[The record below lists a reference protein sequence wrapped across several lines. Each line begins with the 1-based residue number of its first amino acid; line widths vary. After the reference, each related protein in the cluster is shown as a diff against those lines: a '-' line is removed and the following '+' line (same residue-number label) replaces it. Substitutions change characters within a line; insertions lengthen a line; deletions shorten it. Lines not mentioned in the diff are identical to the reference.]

1 MDSPVKNRGRRK
13 LFVCF
18 RPADVDEGAMKKK
31 RAEVPAGDQP
41 VLTYISVGKGVKES
55 AVIPKVLKSLSDA
68 SSGRDVVVTG
78 SRTKPQRRLSRVL
91 KAVFFEASLTKKLG
105 IKRSGESSRSNG
117 SLSIKS
123 EKCSILTN
131 EKTSQRE
138 FSESDGTLRTS
149 SRSSSSLFS
158 SSMNSTSY
166 TSSITSSW
174 RSLSDR
180 RASFGSNSVEP
191 KQVYAQGTK
200 RGYYGSSTGLC
211 LLVVCLLVL
220 IFWGKIC
227 AIICTSTW
235 LFFAP
240 RRLNRVDRLEI
251 VVDSPDIDSGE
262 YKKRVIMEGL
272 LERNRSRVL

>member
-1 MDSPVKNRGRRK
+1 MDSPVKTRGRRK

-18 RPADVDEGAMKKK
+18 RPADVGEGAVKKK
-31 RAEVPAGDQP
+31 REAVPAGDQP

-55 AVIPKVLKSLSDA
+55 AVIPEVLKSLSDA
-68 SSGRDVVVTG
+68 SSGGDVVVTG

-91 KAVFFEASLTKKLG
+91 KAVFFEASLMKKLG
-105 IKRSGESSRSNG
+105 IKKSRESSRSNS
-117 SLSIKS
+117 SLSTKS
-123 EKCSILTN
+123 DKCSSSTN
-131 EKTSQRE
+131 GKSLQRE
-138 FSESDGTLRTS
+138 FSEPDDTFRTS
-149 SRSSSSLFS
+149 SRSSSLFS
-158 SSMNSTSY
+158 SSINSTSY
-166 TSSITSSW
+166 TSSITSGS

-191 KQVYAQGTK
+191 KQVYTQGTK
-200 RGYYGSSTGLC
+200 RVYYGSSIGLC
-211 LLVVCLLVL
+211 LLLVSLLVL

-227 AIICTSTW
+227 AILCTSTW

-240 RRLNRVDRLEI
+240 RRLNCVDRLEN
-251 VVDSPDIDSGE
+251 VVDSPDVDSGE

>member
-1 MDSPVKNRGRRK
+1 MDSPVKTRGRRK

-18 RPADVDEGAMKKK
+18 RPADVDEGAVKKK
-31 RAEVPAGDQP
+31 RAAVPAGDLP

-68 SSGRDVVVTG
+68 SSGGDVDVPG

-105 IKRSGESSRSNG
+105 IKKSRESSRSNS
-117 SLSIKS
+117 SLSTKS
-123 EKCSILTN
+123 DKCSSFTN

-138 FSESDGTLRTS
+138 FLEPDDTLRTS

-166 TSSITSSW
+166 TSSITSSS

-191 KQVYAQGTK
+191 KQVYTQGTK
-200 RGYYGSSTGLC
+200 RGYYGSSIGLC
-211 LLVVCLLVL
+211 LLLVCLLVL

-227 AIICTSTW
+227 AILCTSTW

-240 RRLNRVDRLEI
+240 RRLNFVDRLKN
-251 VVDSPDIDSGE
+251 VVDSPGVDSGE